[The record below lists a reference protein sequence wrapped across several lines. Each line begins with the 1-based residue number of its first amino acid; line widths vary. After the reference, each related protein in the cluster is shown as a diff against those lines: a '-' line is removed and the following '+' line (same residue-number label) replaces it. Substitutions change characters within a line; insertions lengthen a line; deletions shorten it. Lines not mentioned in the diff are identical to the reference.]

1 MWKVITPSIAVIGSV
16 FLWLLNK
23 SQERKH
29 EEYLRKEKR
38 YETLIKKLSG
48 FYVGSESKQQKDD
61 FIKEGN
67 LCWLYC
73 PDEVIQK
80 IYNFLS
86 KVKVGE
92 VNTDA
97 EKEIAVGDLILAIR
111 KDLISRK
118 IVKQTNLKAKDFQNL
133 SATDPSN

>member
-97 EKEIAVGDLILAIR
+97 EKEIAVGDLMLAIR

>member
-92 VNTDA
+92 GNTDA

>member
-38 YETLIKKLSG
+38 YDTLIKKLSG

-92 VNTDA
+92 DYKDE
-97 EKEIAVGDLILAIR
+97 EKEVAVGDLMLAIR

-118 IVKQTNLKAKDFQNL
+118 IVKKTNLKAKDFQNL
-133 SATDPSN
+133 SAT